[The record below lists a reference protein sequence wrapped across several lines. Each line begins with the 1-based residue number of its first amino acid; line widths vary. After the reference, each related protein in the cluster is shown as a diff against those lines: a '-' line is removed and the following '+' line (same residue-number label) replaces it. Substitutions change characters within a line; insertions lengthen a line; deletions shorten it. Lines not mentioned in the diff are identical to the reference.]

1 MSDGLDVVRHA
12 RVFDIGRR
20 RVGPGEPTFVVAEMS
35 ANHGGSLEHA
45 IRVLH
50 AAKESGADAV
60 KIQTYTADT
69 MTLDLERAPFIV
81 KLDAW
86 SGRSL
91 HELYREAH
99 TPWGWHA
106 TLKRVADEIGIPL
119 FSSPFDATAVD
130 LLETLNVP
138 AYKIASFELV
148 DHELL
153 RLVARTGK
161 PVILSTGMARLDE
174 IVEAVAVL
182 RAANPGVRLMLLKCT
197 SVYPADPREA
207 NLRTIPHLAETFDC
221 ASGISDHTL
230 APAVAIAAV
239 ALGASMIEKHF
250 CLSRADGGPDAS
262 FSLEPGEFRALVRD
276 VRLTEAALGRVN
288 YEPSPS
294 EERSRAYRRSLFV
307 VEDVAKGEPFTR
319 ANVRAIRPGDGLAPK
334 YLPEAL
340 GRRAAGPIARGTP
353 LAWSHL
359 GTRLE

>member
-1 MSDGLDVVRHA
+1 MSEGYGAPSA
-12 RVFDIGRR
+12 RRAFDFGKR
-20 RVGPGEPTFVVAEMS
+20 RVGPGEPTFIVAEMS
-35 ANHGGSLEHA
+35 ANHGGSLEQA

-50 AAKESGADAV
+50 AAKEAGADAV

-69 MTLDLERAPFIV
+69 MTLDIDRPPFVV

-86 SGRSL
+86 SGRT
-91 HELYREAH
+91 LYDLYEEAH
-99 TPWGWHA
+99 TPWAWHSR
-106 TLKRVADEIGIPL
+106 LKQVADEIDIPL
-119 FSSPFDATAVD
+119 FSSPFDAKAVE

-161 PVILSTGMARLDE
+161 PVILSTGMAHLDE
-174 IVEAVAVL
+174 IVEAVSVL
-182 RAANPGVRLMLLKCT
+182 RGANTALKLVLLKCT

-230 APAVAIAAV
+230 APAVAVAAV
-239 ALGASMIEKHF
+239 ALGACMIEKHF
-250 CLSRADGGPDAS
+250 CLSRSDGGPDAS
-262 FSLEPGEFRALVRD
+262 FSLEPDEFRALVRD

-288 YEPSPS
+288 YQPSPS
-294 EERSRAYRRSLFV
+294 EQRSRAYRRSLFV
-307 VEDVAKGEPFTR
+307 VENVTMGEPLTR
-319 ANVRAIRPGDGLAPK
+319 ENVRALRPGDGLAPK

-340 GRRAAGPIARGTP
+340 GRRAACDIRRGTP
-353 LAWSHL
+353 LAWAHL
-359 GTRLE
+359 GSRA